1 MSVSLKVIFNFEPRA
16 FIYDGKLIISI
27 LHDCDLQSEHVS
39 EILILK
45 IDKCFVWQSLPRKIN
60 LKKCIKSDATKRA
73 PILYSSPISETFVM
87 YFTERMLVGVRR
99 TK

>member
-45 IDKCFVWQSLPRKIN
+45 IDKCFV
-60 LKKCIKSDATKRA
+60 
-73 PILYSSPISETFVM
+73 
-87 YFTERMLVGVRR
+87 
-99 TK
+99 